1 MQIAD
6 PLGVPGAPLE
16 TLQAVLTHLEGA
28 NLTGGR
34 LILVRDR
41 QGNRGEA
48 RYGAVVTLGGQAVVA
63 APAFGPHY
71 GRAGAQALAEL
82 TRWAGE
88 RGLPVRETA
97 VNPADLVRV
106 LAEPGADEIAR
117 IVAASNPS
125 DPAIYTALPPRRP
138 AEDDW
143 EA

>member
-41 QGNRGEA
+41 QGDRGDA
-48 RYGAVVTLGGQAVVA
+48 RYGAVVTLGNHAVVTV
-63 APAFGPHY
+63 PAFGPHY

-88 RGLPVRETA
+88 RGMPVREAA
-97 VNPADLVRV
+97 VNPADLTRILGEPDPGEVLRV
-106 LAEPGADEIAR
+106 I
-117 IVAASNPS
+117 AASNPS

-138 AEDDW
+138 DEDDW